1 MAKERKQNNVNARLL
16 NYWAV
21 KDAEINLAGKVKPLK
36 GKEQKAVGGATDER
50 NMDRWYESDSN

>member
-1 MAKERKQNNVNARLL
+1 MAKERKQKNVNARLL

-21 KDAEINLAGKVKPLK
+21 KDAEVNLAEKVKPLK
-36 GKEQKAVGGATDER
+36 GKEQKAIGGVYE